1 MSKRMAVIQHR
12 VAEYIGSL
20 LPELIKLA
28 RAEGNDTLVY
38 LLEMARME
46 AAKQSELSAI
56 ARSSHPEV
64 ATDLRP
70 SGVLPLG
77 AFHSAPV
84 SAARE

>member
-1 MSKRMAVIQHR
+1 MSKRVAVIQHR

-20 LPELIKLA
+20 LPELIMMA
-28 RAEGNDTLVY
+28 RAEGNEMLVY
-38 LLEMARME
+38 LLEMARIE
-46 AAKQSELSAI
+46 ANSQVELAAI
-56 ARSSHPEV
+56 ARSSHPAV

-70 SGVLPLG
+70 SGALPQG